1 MGLLVQ
7 SIDAQITIY
16 RQYYSQSIY
25 HEKFQLATHYVEL
38 IHNTLPPRARITD
51 FKSFE
56 LLAKNFNYTS
66 KINSKMIVLR
76 LILLS
81 VLSNLRL
88 LKSGRFANKSHGF
101 EYCVRVVR
109 DQKIS

>member
-1 MGLLVQ
+1 MGLLIQ
-7 SIDAQITIY
+7 SFDAQIAIY

-66 KINSKMIVLR
+66 KINSKAFDYCKLWMPSVESAIAIYR
-76 LILLS
+76 DELLS
-81 VLSNLRL
+81 SDR
-88 LKSGRFANKSHGF
+88 
-101 EYCVRVVR
+101 
-109 DQKIS
+109 

>member
-1 MGLLVQ
+1 MGLLIQ
-7 SIDAQITIY
+7 SFDAQIAIY

-56 LLAKNFNYTS
+56 LQSKNFNYTA
-66 KINSKMIVLR
+66 KINSKAFDYCKLWMPSVESAIAIYR
-76 LILLS
+76 DELLS
-81 VLSNLRL
+81 SER
-88 LKSGRFANKSHGF
+88 
-101 EYCVRVVR
+101 
-109 DQKIS
+109 